1 MFVEGSIHVCVSLLV
16 QVPLV
21 GDAAGHT
28 LQSVLSS
35 WKELKV

>member
-1 MFVEGSIHVCVSLLV
+1 MFVEGTIHVCVSLLV
-16 QVPLV
+16 QVPLGHVPV
-21 GDAAGHT
+21 GHV

>member
-1 MFVEGSIHVCVSLLV
+1 MSVEGTIHVCVSLLV

-21 GDAAGHT
+21 GDAVGHI
-28 LQSVLSS
+28 LQLVLSS